1 MKKIL
6 VLYKSKYGTTKEYM
20 ELLSQNISCQVQDV
34 SQFKFG
40 EEADYQTII
49 FSSGIYAGKI
59 AIIKELKKYYQLFVD
74 KKIIL
79 FITGISPGSDEL
91 IEQIKEH
98 NLTDFS
104 KEISVFYGQG
114 RYDENKLKLVD
125 KILCRAISKMVTKKD
140 DVSLDMDKQT
150 IEVIKNGYF
159 DGFDEHYL
167 QPLIDYL
174 T

>member
-1 MKKIL
+1 MEKIL

-20 ELLSQNISCQVQDV
+20 ELLSKKISCQLKDI
-34 SQFKFG
+34 SQFKPG
-40 EEADYQTII
+40 EQDNYQTIV
-49 FSSGIYAGKI
+49 FSSGIYAGNI

-79 FITGISPGSDEL
+79 FITGVSPSSDEL
-91 IEQIKEH
+91 IEQIKKQ

-104 KEISVFYGQG
+104 KEIIIFYSRG

-125 KILCRAISKMVTKKD
+125 KILCKAISKMATKKD

-150 IEVIKNGYF
+150 IGVIKNGYF